1 MALYREGKAAMA
13 ADGTVTGT
21 GTKWQSSLSLI
32 RPGATIMFLSSPIQ
46 MAVVNKVVSDT
57 EIKAITTNGAVVA
70 STYYAILLSDS
81 LTVDGLAQDVA
92 ETLRY
97 YQSQETVIAD
107 AVEFF
112 KNFDFDS
119 LQDLANQ
126 IKQDSE
132 SAGESAT
139 AAAASETAAKTSET
153 NAKSSENAAKTS
165 ETNAKAS
172 ETAAKASETAAKTSE
187 INAKESET
195 AANTSETNA
204 KASET
209 AAKTSEI
216 NAKESETAAK
226 TSETN
231 AKVSETAAKTS
242 ETNAKASE
250 VAAETARDKVQ
261 QIIDNAGDQ
270 STLAVLA
277 QPAGDK
283 AIGIQQELSGSVQ
296 RTQHDKNGE
305 TLSILDFGA
314 KANDSSF
321 DNQYKIQA
329 AIDAANSKYL
339 STGSI
344 QAAYVPNGVFWVGKR
359 GITNTGDSTQNGILS
374 IQMKSGVRLYGEGT
388 IKAKANAYGSGAY
401 YRMIGSDRGDRVQ
414 DVEIIGIT
422 LDGNASNQ
430 VASTQCSNMVLEA
443 SRNILIDGVK
453 SVNSNGNG
461 MMIRGRYPDA
471 VHNVRIVNCYVYN
484 CSFIGIQSS
493 QFNGLVISDNTVDT
507 TGDNGIDIY
516 GDTGIS
522 RTDSN
527 GVNFS
532 ITGNTVKNSKCGIFP
547 ETVAHGTISANSIY
561 NCATG
566 IHINRIYST
575 PRNIIVTGN
584 SLSKSTN
591 SGITVSGDMEGVTIC
606 GNNFSDWTGSAI
618 RLGNSDGQVSGV
630 YINSNTFIPSD
641 TASYVLKVVGVLA
654 SRIEVRNNTV
664 RNTIG
669 LTMDFVYSNTA
680 ETSAGV
686 NVDSWAF
693 ASGTIESTGL
703 QMYRSGTFKPTIE
716 GFTTAGTTEYV
727 HQYGHYLR
735 IGDVVYYSLNVS
747 YTGATGVGPVLIT
760 GLPFIPKKSV
770 LQPESVAHSSML
782 TTSATETLWVLPNAR
797 GLSPRIKTMGS
808 NDGPTYLRMDGV
820 NYVAG
825 EITVSGFYYV

>member
-57 EIKAITTNGAVVA
+57 EIKAITTKGAVVA
-70 STYYAILLSDS
+70 SSDYAILLSDS

-132 SAGESAT
+132 SAGASAT
-139 AAAASETAAKTSET
+139 AAAASETAAK
-153 NAKSSENAAKTS
+153 
-165 ETNAKAS
+165 
-172 ETAAKASETAAKTSE
+172 
-187 INAKESET
+187 
-195 AANTSETNA
+195 
-204 KASET
+204 
-209 AAKTSEI
+209 
-216 NAKESETAAK
+216 
-226 TSETN
+226 
-231 AKVSETAAKTS
+231 
-242 ETNAKASE
+242 ASE
-250 VAAETARDKVQ
+250 VAAETARDQVQ

-277 QPAGDK
+277 QPVGDK

-314 KANDSSF
+314 KANDSAF
-321 DNQYKIQA
+321 DNQYKIQS
-329 AIDAANSKYL
+329 AIDAANGKYL
-339 STGSI
+339 ATGSV
-344 QAAYVPNGVFWVGKR
+344 QSVYVPNGVFWVGNR
-359 GITNTGDSTQNGILS
+359 TITNTGESKQNGLLS
-374 IQMKSGVRLYGEGT
+374 IQMKSGVRLCGEGT

-414 DVEIIGIT
+414 DVEICGIT
-422 LDGNASNQ
+422 MDGNASNQ

-461 MMIRGRYPDA
+461 IMVRGRYPDA
-471 VHNVRIVNCYVYN
+471 VYNVRIVNCYVYN
-484 CSFIGIQSS
+484 CNFIGIQSS
-493 QFNGLVISDNTVDT
+493 QFNGLVISNNTVDT
-507 TGDNGIDIY
+507 TADNGIDFY
-516 GDTGIS
+516 GDTGIGY
-522 RTDSN
+522 TDSN

-532 ITGNTVKNSKCGIFP
+532 VTGNTVRNSRMAGIFP
-547 ETVAHGTISANSIY
+547 ETVAHGTISCNSIY
-561 NCATG
+561 NCAKG

-575 PRNIIVTGN
+575 PKSIVVTGN
-584 SLSKSTN
+584 NISKTTG
-591 SGITVSGDMEGVTIC
+591 SGIRIYGDMEGVTIC
-606 GNNFSDWTGSAI
+606 GNNFSDWTGNAI
-618 RLGNSDGQVSGV
+618 QLGASNANASGV
-630 YINSNTFIPSD
+630 YIHGNTFIPSD
-641 TASYVLKVVGVLA
+641 VTSYILQVMGPLA

-664 RNTIG
+664 RNNIG

-703 QMYRSGTFKPTIE
+703 QMYRSGTFKPKIE

-727 HQYGHYLR
+727 HQYGQYLR
-735 IGDVVYYSLNVS
+735 IGDVVHYSLSVS

-760 GLPFIPKKSV
+760 GLPFLPKNSV

-782 TTSATETLWVLPNAR
+782 TTSSTETLWVLPNGR
-797 GLSPRIKTMGS
+797 GLSPRIKTMGAS
-808 NDGPTYLRMDGV
+808 GEPTYLRMDGV
-820 NYVAG
+820 KYVAG
-825 EITVSGFYYV
+825 EITASGFYYV

>member
-57 EIKAITTNGAVVA
+57 EIKAITTKGAVVA
-70 STYYAILLSDS
+70 SSDYAILLSDS

-119 LQDLANQ
+119 LQNLANQ
-126 IKQDSE
+126 IKADSE
-132 SAGESAT
+132 AAGESAT
-139 AAAASETAAKTSET
+139 AAAASETAAK
-153 NAKSSENAAKTS
+153 
-165 ETNAKAS
+165 AS
-172 ETAAKASETAAKTSE
+172 EF
-187 INAKESET
+187 
-195 AANTSETNA
+195 
-204 KASET
+204 
-209 AAKTSEI
+209 
-216 NAKESETAAK
+216 
-226 TSETN
+226 
-231 AKVSETAAKTS
+231 
-242 ETNAKASE
+242 
-250 VAAETARDKVQ
+250 AAETARDQVQ

-314 KANDSSF
+314 KANDSAF
-321 DNQYKIQA
+321 DNQYKIQT

-344 QAAYVPNGVFWVGKR
+344 QAVYVPNGVFWVGNR
-359 GITNTGDSTQNGILS
+359 TITNTGESKQNGLLS
-374 IQMKSGVRLYGEGT
+374 IQMKSGVRLCGEGT

-422 LDGNASNQ
+422 LDGNVSNQ

-484 CSFIGIQSS
+484 CKFIGIQSS

-547 ETVAHGTISANSIY
+547 ETVAHGTVSANSIY

-664 RNTIG
+664 YNNIG

-680 ETSAGV
+680 ETRAGV

-693 ASGTIESTGL
+693 TSGAIESTGL
-703 QMYRSGTFKPTIE
+703 QMYRSVTRAPTVF
-716 GFTTAGTTEYV
+716 GSTNAGTASYTTQNGKFMRIGELVYYTV
-727 HQYGHYLR
+727 EVAYSGVTGTGTLR
-735 IGDVVYYSLNVS
+735 IGNLPWAPNDSIPQPSVIAECNNV
-747 YTGATGVGPVLIT
+747 TLTAGQNVWAT
-760 GLPFIPKKSV
+760 
-770 LQPESVAHSSML
+770 PEANSI
-782 TTSATETLWVLPNAR
+782 NF
-797 GLSPRIKTMGS
+797 RIKTSGTTGEPS
-808 NDGPTYLRMDGV
+808 YLRLDNPAYLSGT
-820 NYVAG
+820 
-825 EITVSGFYYV
+825 IRVSGWYYL